1 MGSLLHVEYCS
12 EDLETTNSL
21 NLHKQPYKIR
31 AIIIIPISHLRI
43 TRLGELKH
51 GAQNHLVKWQGKVPA
66 PGNCLQSPMKK

>member
-31 AIIIIPISHLRI
+31 AIIITPILQIRKLRP
-43 TRLGELKH
+43 RE
-51 GAQNHLVKWQGKVPA
+51 VK
-66 PGNCLQSPMKK
+66 

>member
-31 AIIIIPISHLRI
+31 AIIITPILQINLLLPLIFPSIRDFSNELSVRI
-43 TRLGELKH
+43 R
-51 GAQNHLVKWQGKVPA
+51 
-66 PGNCLQSPMKK
+66 